1 MTIGLYGGDN
11 RTLMREDRRGEIRLE
26 KRNRK
31 EEEREK
37 SRAERN
43 IFCFLICCML
53 LLLCWQLLC
62 HDYC

>member
-26 KRNRK
+26 KHNRK

-37 SRAERN
+37 KKQSREDHLLFSHLLHVAA
-43 IFCFLICCML
+43 IML
-53 LLLCWQLLC
+53 AAVVS
-62 HDYC
+62 

>member
-11 RTLMREDRRGEIRLE
+11 GTLMREDRRGEIRLE

-37 SRAERN
+37 KKKRSREKHLLFSHLLHVAA
-43 IFCFLICCML
+43 IML
-53 LLLCWQLLC
+53 AAVVS
-62 HDYC
+62 

>member
-26 KRNRK
+26 KCNRK

-37 SRAERN
+37 KKQSQEKHLLFSHLLHVAA
-43 IFCFLICCML
+43 IML
-53 LLLCWQLLC
+53 AAVVS
-62 HDYC
+62 